1 MGWTWWSQ
9 RSFPALLILW
19 SWLRGS
25 AVPCSGSLEPVVSS
39 MRQLQP
45 LFAEGTLGC
54 LFSLVR
60 FPKWLQ
66 KLKFCLLILIRLL
79 KMLCFWNGQTSPF
92 KCIKLMFTSLLTL
105 NGWILQV
112 FSSNAFLSGYLKFFT
127 NFNFFPLNLFTFSLK
142 DPGLPNALETTAGKS
157 HGLTEYCRLINY
169 LNVQY
174 LSYFWK

>member
-1 MGWTWWSQ
+1 
-9 RSFPALLILW
+9 
-19 SWLRGS
+19 
-25 AVPCSGSLEPVVSS
+25 
-39 MRQLQP
+39 
-45 LFAEGTLGC
+45 
-54 LFSLVR
+54 
-60 FPKWLQ
+60 
-66 KLKFCLLILIRLL
+66 
-79 KMLCFWNGQTSPF
+79 
-92 KCIKLMFTSLLTL
+92 MFTSLLTL

-142 DPGLPNALETTAGKS
+142 DPGLPNALETTTGKS